1 MSIPDID
8 GLSSTVIINVLP
20 SLPIC
25 MSSNCSVE
33 NNDRTMSFDFLKSI
47 LSPTLIGITLNI
59 LPVETLCRPIILI
72 SLTKNSSNEKSCMLK
87 IQDRK
92 INFI

>member
-1 MSIPDID
+1 
-8 GLSSTVIINVLP
+8 
-20 SLPIC
+20 
-25 MSSNCSVE
+25 
-33 NNDRTMSFDFLKSI
+33 MSFDFLKSI

-92 INFI
+92 INFIPQVNIKDGIGMFINWFNNYYKK